1 MADINVHSN
10 VDVNIK
16 LSQEE
21 IETLKKAYEILKEV
35 SRELWRSDAGETET
49 YTDASSAMD
58 DIYYFMKCDCGVNVD
73 EKRYW

>member
-10 VDVNIK
+10 VDVNIN

-35 SRELWRSDAGETET
+35 SRELWQGDADETEA
-49 YTDASSAMD
+49 YTDAISAMD
-58 DIYYFMKCDCGVNVD
+58 DIYYFMKRDCGVNVD

>member
-1 MADINVHSN
+1 MANINVHN
-10 VDVNIK
+10 DVNVNIE

-35 SRELWRSDAGETET
+35 SKELWQNDADETET
-49 YTDASSAMD
+49 SCNVDSAKD
-58 DIYYFMKCDCGVNVD
+58 GIYYFMKYDCGVNVD